1 MQTRRTV
8 KMALVPAAGKP
19 PVLTTL
25 SLETMSL
32 QTGLQR
38 LRRLL
43 GGNTSRRRGSKLS
56 KSTIKK
62 ITERLRS
69 FFAFVKHHQ
78 KLQPK
83 FSHCMNASKIDE
95 YVIFFR
101 QDRQLQ
107 SITITRHL
115 YAVALRFVYRNGPP
129 GEIAA
134 SAALDTIRN
143 VRGQCERTDRVGKLN
158 EKEGIGCGKKH
169 NVVYTEILQLC
180 RDLVSA
186 FEE

>member
-1 MQTRRTV
+1 MGLGLV
-8 KMALVPAAGKP
+8 KV
-19 PVLTTL
+19 
-25 SLETMSL
+25 
-32 QTGLQR
+32 R
-38 LRRLL
+38 LKVRFKVSI
-43 GGNTSRRRGSKLS
+43 GGRVRV
-56 KSTIKK
+56 
-62 ITERLRS
+62 S
-69 FFAFVKHHQ
+69 FFGSFRVRVRGGVRVRFW
-78 KLQPK
+78 LGPGTRL
-83 FSHCMNASKIDE
+83 DP
-95 YVIFFR
+95 IFFR

-158 EKEGIGCGKKH
+158 EKEGIGCEKKH